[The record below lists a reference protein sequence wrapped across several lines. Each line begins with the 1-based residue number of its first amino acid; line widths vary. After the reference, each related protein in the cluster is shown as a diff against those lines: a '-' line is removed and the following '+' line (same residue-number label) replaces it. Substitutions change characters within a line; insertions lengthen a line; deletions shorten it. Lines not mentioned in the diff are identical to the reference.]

1 MGTLVHH
8 AMQLK
13 SDPVFF
19 VSSAIGFICQNYCG
33 TSKIHLIHQ
42 NYCNASKIV
51 FIRQNF
57 CDELTQKIGFICQ
70 NYCNISHIGQIGL
83 YRGIQNWFHNGDKII
98 GARMYVCT
106 YLSLEK

>member
-1 MGTLVHH
+1 MISFIKII
-8 AMQLK
+8 AMHLHTSQ
-13 SDPVFF
+13 FF
-19 VSSAIGFICQNYCG
+19 RQNYCG